1 MAKNVPAKAGDVRDT
16 GLIPGLGGS
25 PEGGHGSPL
34 QYFCLENP
42 MNRGAWWATVHGVAR
57 VGHDLVSKL
66 LLARAIEI
74 NKKLLM
80 ILSWGSCEI
89 ASKIL
94 ILGIFGVCS
103 CTSMAYH
110 LDFKLIC

>member
-1 MAKNVPAKAGDVRDT
+1 
-16 GLIPGLGGS
+16 
-25 PEGGHGSPL
+25 
-34 QYFCLENP
+34 